1 MGINKMSKQLII
13 NPRKSNPYTNL
24 EGWCSVKWCNY
35 NSKLNSWE
43 EGDCSYN
50 DYPCLCWD
58 KLMFNNFLDE
68 LKLLITPHKII
79 INNGLSKITFH
90 SLLEKTVYEARNEM

>member
-1 MGINKMSKQLII
+1 MLEQLII
-13 NPRKSNPYTNL
+13 DPIEINPYNNL
-24 EGWCSVKWCNY
+24 TGWCSVKWCKY
-35 NSKLNSWE
+35 NSELNIWE
-43 EGDCSYN
+43 EGDCYYN

-68 LKLLITPHKII
+68 LKLLITPNKIS

-90 SLLEKTVYEARNEM
+90 TLLEKKVYEARNDM